1 MRRHT
6 RGALVTGV
14 HSVLFRSLGVE
25 YLLHCRSSFG
35 RSIVIALSEARSGRM
50 LWSNREELGDTV
62 SPVEIDRILT
72 DVVAAV
78 SMQVATD
85 QEERVRERSI
95 HDLTADELLWRARWP
110 RRRLP
115 VADHHTP
122 DTLLDIHAPARPGN
136 APHPH
141 KK

>member
-1 MRRHT
+1 M
-6 RGALVTGV
+6 LVHAV
-14 HSVLFRSLGVE
+14 RQLCVE

-78 SMQVATD
+78 SMQVATV
-85 QEERVRERSI
+85 QEERVRDSSI
-95 HDLTADELLWRARWP
+95 HDLNAAELFWRAPWP
-110 RRRLP
+110 IRPLP
-115 VADHHTP
+115 
-122 DTLLDIHAPARPGN
+122 LPALPN
-136 APHPH
+136 PEKP
-141 KK
+141 